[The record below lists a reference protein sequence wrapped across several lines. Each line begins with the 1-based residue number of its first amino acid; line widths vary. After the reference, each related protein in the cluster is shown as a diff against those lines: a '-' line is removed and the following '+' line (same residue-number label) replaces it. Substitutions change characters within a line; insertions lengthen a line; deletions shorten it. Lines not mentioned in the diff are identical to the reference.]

1 MTALDAFVRETRARG
16 DRRMDA
22 WLDAL
27 PGLIDELAKRW
38 ELTVG
43 EPFGGGA
50 IGYVVAAERTAQASP
65 TALVLKAT
73 FPDESFPE
81 EVASLAAWDGNG
93 AVHLLDS
100 DPRGAMLMERAEPG
114 DPLIED
120 ADEDHALTLAAGVLQ
135 RLWRPRPDP
144 APFMTLAQE
153 TISWST
159 SMPRRHEEAGRPFE
173 RALIV
178 EAVDLIAELAPT
190 QGEQVLLHGDLHLG
204 NILDAGGGA
213 WLAIDPK
220 PLVGERE
227 FDVTALIRDK
237 QGHLMGLPGLD
248 AVALLQ
254 HRFDLL
260 SEALGCDRR
269 RLRGWSIAVMVDYA
283 LWSFETRQGELGAAQ
298 AECARLLRTLS
309 S

>member
-1 MTALDAFVRETRARG
+1 MTALDAFIRDARAQG
-16 DRRMDA
+16 DRRMNA
-22 WLDAL
+22 WLEAL
-27 PGLIDELAKRW
+27 PALIDELAERW
-38 ELTVG
+38 DLILRD
-43 EPFGGGA
+43 PFDGGA
-50 IGYVVAAERTAQASP
+50 IGYVVPAERAADAVTIAV
-65 TALVLKAT
+65 VLKIT
-73 FPDESFPE
+73 FPDEFFPG
-81 EVASLAAWDGNG
+81 EVAALAAWHGDG
-93 AVHLLDS
+93 AVQLLDS
-100 DPRGAMLMERAEPG
+100 DPRGAILLERAKPG
-114 DPLIED
+114 DPLIQD
-120 ADEDHALTLAAGVLQ
+120 ADEDHALTLAAGVLK
-135 RLWRPRPDP
+135 RLWLPRPDP

-153 TISWST
+153 TINWST

-173 RALIV
+173 RGLIA

-204 NILDAGGGA
+204 NILDAGSGA

-237 QGHLMGLPGLD
+237 QDELMGLPEPG

-260 SEALGCDRR
+260 SEALGCDRG

-283 LWSFETRQGELGAAQ
+283 LWSFETRQDELGTTQ
-298 AECARLLRTLS
+298 AECARLLRKLS
-309 S
+309 V